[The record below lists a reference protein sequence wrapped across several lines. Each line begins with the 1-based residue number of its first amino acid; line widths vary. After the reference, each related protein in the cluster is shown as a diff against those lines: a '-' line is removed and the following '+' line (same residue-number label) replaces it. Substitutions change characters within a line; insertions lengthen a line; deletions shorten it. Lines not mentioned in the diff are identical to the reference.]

1 MQIWIVWLPNVWKST
16 LFNALTKTQ
25 NAEAANYPFCT
36 IDPNVG
42 IVMVPDH
49 RMKEIISV
57 VKPEKEIPT
66 AIEFVDIAWLVE
78 WASKWE
84 WLWNKFLSHIRECDA
99 IWQVVRIFENW
110 NITHVNNKIDP
121 KADIEI
127 IETELIMADLQT
139 VEKVKER
146 LKKETKSWKKDAIA
160 KFELVERLEKHLLEW
175 KRAIKME
182 MDEEQVE
189 DLKDLHLL
197 TMKPLLYIA
206 NVLEE
211 WVQEFDAEKV
221 KKDLWLD
228 ESDVIVPISAKLEE
242 DLIEMS
248 DDEAKEF
255 LEEMWLEAWW
265 KEKLIQA
272 AYKTL
277 WLETF
282 FTAWVKEVRA
292 WTMKKWSTAPNAAW
306 RIHTDFEKWFICA
319 DVVFRKDLVECKWE
333 TWAKAKWLL
342 NMQGKDYL
350 MKDGDVCHFKF
361 SR

>member
-1 MQIWIVWLPNVWKST
+1 MQIGIVGLPNVGKST

-42 IVMVPDH
+42 IVTVPDK
-49 RMKEIISV
+49 RMKEIIKV
-57 VKPEKEIPT
+57 VNPKKEIPT
-66 AIEFVDIAWLVE
+66 AIEFVDIAGLVE
-78 WASKWE
+78 GASKGE
-84 WLWNKFLSHIRECDA
+84 GLGNKFLSHIRECDA
-99 IWQVVRIFENW
+99 IGQVVRIFENS

-139 VEKVKER
+139 VAKVKER
-146 LKKETKSWKKDAIA
+146 LKKETKSGKKDAIA
-160 KFELVERLEKHLLEW
+160 KFELVEKLEKHLLEG

-182 MDEEQVE
+182 MDEEQIL

-211 WVQEFDAEKV
+211 DVATFDSQKV
-221 KKDLWLD
+221 KKDLGLD
-228 ESDVIVPISAKLEE
+228 ENDEIVPISAKLEE

-255 LEEMWLEAWW
+255 LEEMGLEAGG
-265 KEKLIQA
+265 KENLIRS

-277 WLETF
+277 GLETF
-282 FTAWVKEVRA
+282 FTAGAKEVRA
-292 WTMKKWSTAPNAAW
+292 WTMKKGSTAPQAAG
-306 RIHTDFEKWFICA
+306 RIHTDFEKNFICA
-319 DVVFRKDLVECKWE
+319 DVVFWKDLVECSGE
-333 TWAKAKWLL
+333 VGAKEKGLL
-342 NMQGKDYL
+342 NMQGKDYIV
-350 MKDGDVCHFKF
+350 KDGDVCHFKF
-361 SR
+361 GR

>member
-49 RMKEIISV
+49 RMKEIIAV

-99 IWQVVRIFENW
+99 IWQVVRIFENS

-121 KADIEI
+121 KFDIEV

-160 KFELVERLEKHLLEW
+160 KFELVERLESHLLEW

-182 MDEEQVE
+182 MDEEQIL

-211 WVQEFDAEKV
+211 DVQTFDFEKV
-221 KKDLWLD
+221 KADLWLD
-228 ESDVIVPISAKLEE
+228 ADDVIVPISAKLEE
-242 DLIEMS
+242 DLIEME

-265 KEKLIQA
+265 KENLIKA

-277 WLETF
+277 W
-282 FTAWVKEVRA
+282 
-292 WTMKKWSTAPNAAW
+292 
-306 RIHTDFEKWFICA
+306 
-319 DVVFRKDLVECKWE
+319 
-333 TWAKAKWLL
+333 
-342 NMQGKDYL
+342 
-350 MKDGDVCHFKF
+350 
-361 SR
+361 

>member
-42 IVMVPDH
+42 IVTVPDK
-49 RMKEIISV
+49 RMKEIIKV
-57 VKPEKEIPT
+57 VNPKKEIPT
-66 AIEFVDIAWLVE
+66 AIEFVDIAGLVE
-78 WASKWE
+78 GASKWE
-84 WLWNKFLSHIRECDA
+84 GLWNKFLSHIRECDA
-99 IWQVVRIFENW
+99 IWQVVRIFENS

-139 VEKVKER
+139 VAKVKER

-160 KFELVERLEKHLLEW
+160 KFELVEKLEKHLLEW

-182 MDEEQVE
+182 MDEEQIL

-211 WVQEFDAEKV
+211 DVATFDSQKV

-228 ESDVIVPISAKLEE
+228 ENDEIVPISAKLEE

-255 LEEMWLEAWW
+255 LEEMGLEAGW
-265 KEKLIQA
+265 KENLIRS

-282 FTAWVKEVRA
+282 FTAWAKEVRA
-292 WTMKKWSTAPNAAW
+292 WTMKKWSTAPQAAW
-306 RIHTDFEKWFICA
+306 RIHTDFEKNFICA
-319 DVVFRKDLVECKWE
+319 DVVFRKDLVECSWE
-333 TWAKAKWLL
+333 VWAKEKGLL
-342 NMQGKDYL
+342 NMQGKDYIV
-350 MKDGDVCHFKF
+350 KDGDVCHFKF
-361 SR
+361 WR

>member
-42 IVMVPDH
+42 IVTVPDH
-49 RMKEIISV
+49 RMKEIITV
-57 VKPEKEIPT
+57 VEPEKAIPT

-121 KADIEI
+121 KSDIEI

-139 VEKVKER
+139 VEKVKDR
-146 LKKETKSWKKDAIA
+146 LKKETKSWKKDAVA
-160 KFELVERLEKHLLEW
+160 KFELVENIEKTLLEW
-175 KRAIKME
+175 KRAIKFE
-182 MDEEQVE
+182 MDDEQKE
-189 DLKDLHLL
+189 DLRDLHLL

-211 WVQEFDAEKV
+211 EVQAFDEVAMKEK
-221 KKDLWLD
+221 LWLD
-228 ESDVIVPISAKLEE
+228 SDDTIVPISAKLEE
-242 DLIEMS
+242 DLIDMTDE
-248 DDEAKEF
+248 EAKEF
-255 LEEMWLEAWW
+255 LEEMWLSIWW

-272 AYKTL
+272 AYQTL

-292 WTMKKWSTAPNAAW
+292 WTMKKWSTAPQAAW

-319 DVVFRKDLVECKWE
+319 DIVFRKDLVECGWE
-333 TWAKAKWLL
+333 TWAKEKWLL
-342 NMQGKDYL
+342 NMQWKEYL
-350 MKDGDVCHFKF
+350 MKDWDVCHFKF